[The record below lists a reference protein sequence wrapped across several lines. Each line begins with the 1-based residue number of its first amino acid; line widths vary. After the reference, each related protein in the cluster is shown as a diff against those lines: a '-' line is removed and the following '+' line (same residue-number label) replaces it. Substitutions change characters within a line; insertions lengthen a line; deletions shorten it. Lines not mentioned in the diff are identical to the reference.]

1 MEQTKELKS
10 GKGMIIAGG
19 IIDLIYGV
27 LVLLASVILKK
38 EAGSTGGS
46 FNAYGETNVMSNEYF
61 AKAIGILGAIVLATA
76 VLTLVFCA
84 MRRSG
89 FAIVTFVL
97 VLFGLASLFMLFRLN
112 GRGEGNIIKGN
123 AVSYFSKII
132 GSQNAQNYKETLV
145 TVYTL
150 LMLAVAPI
158 LIDLFLSMAC
168 ISNPLN
174 LIDKKKTVKTVN
186 MLSWGLFV
194 VMYALYIWK
203 LVTAKIPD
211 TSAGSDTNAGLI
223 SSMALSILPL
233 LLLYVSP
240 VLFFVCAKCL
250 LKCARMLP
258 IAAFGGRLFKG
269 KVRFAKFLS
278 YLLLLISLPVSYLY
292 AYAVAVLASMALASV
307 VLWFVVY
314 GFCSLAFGK
323 DSVKLSSSDGNVRIL
338 LEKDWC
344 GNYSAEVSEKGEK
357 TKTYYSEDGKTFR

>member
-1 MEQTKELKS
+1 M
-10 GKGMIIAGG
+10 AP
-19 IIDLIYGV
+19 
-27 LVLLASVILKK
+27 ASVVLPTPGTSSIN
-38 EAGSTGGS
+38 TWPRHR
-46 FNAYGETNVMSNEYF
+46 M
-61 AKAIGILGAIVLATA
+61 AII
-76 VLTLVFCA
+76 
-84 MRRSG
+84 
-89 FAIVTFVL
+89 
-97 VLFGLASLFMLFRLN
+97 
-112 GRGEGNIIKGN
+112 
-123 AVSYFSKII
+123 
-132 GSQNAQNYKETLV
+132 
-145 TVYTL
+145 
-150 LMLAVAPI
+150 
-158 LIDLFLSMAC
+158 
-168 ISNPLN
+168 
-174 LIDKKKTVKTVN
+174 
-186 MLSWGLFV
+186 
-194 VMYALYIWK
+194 
-203 LVTAKIPD
+203 
-211 TSAGSDTNAGLI
+211 I

-357 TKTYYSEDGKTFR
+357 TKTYYSEDDFGSMSGTIAPGKKMKGSLAFEVKKNYKKLELDFALGDLFGDEKVKFVNKK